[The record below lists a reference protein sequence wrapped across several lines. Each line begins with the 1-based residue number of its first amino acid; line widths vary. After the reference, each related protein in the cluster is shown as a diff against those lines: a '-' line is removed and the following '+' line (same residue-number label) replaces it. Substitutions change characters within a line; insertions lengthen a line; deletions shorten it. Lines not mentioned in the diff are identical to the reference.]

1 MSARD
6 KVLKIALP
14 LLILA
19 LGIGGAVLMSK
30 SRRAPEKL
38 KTETPGALVR
48 VQTVEAVDHQVEISA
63 TGTVQPRQ
71 KAEIVPQVSGVV
83 TDISPELIAGG
94 FFRRGDP
101 LFTIEKVD
109 YRLAVDQ
116 AAASLAKSELN
127 LATVKSRGRV
137 ARQEWEE
144 LRDNS
149 KEQPNP
155 LVVYE
160 PQLKEA
166 EANVLSARAALEQ
179 ARINL
184 ERTQVRAPF
193 DGRIASER
201 IDLGQYVRAGESA
214 AVLTGTATAEIVV
227 PLTLED
233 LSYLSIPDEGVP
245 EQGSRAT
252 VSIEINGNTVEWH
265 GRVVRTLGEMDPRGR
280 MARVVVAVD
289 DPYQIE
295 ARRERGPDLA
305 MGLFVDL
312 ALHGSTISDIFRI
325 PRRALRENSTVWV
338 VGSRNELEIRPVDVL
353 RREKENLIIRDGLE
367 SGDRIVLTNL
377 SGAANG
383 MKLRLAGEKA
393 REQ

>member
-30 SRRAPEKL
+30 SRSAPEKL

-48 VQTVEAVDHQVEISA
+48 VQTVDTVDHQVKIFA

-83 TDISPELIAGG
+83 TDISPKLIAGG
-94 FFRRGDP
+94 FFRRGEP

-144 LRDNS
+144 LRGNS
-149 KEQPNP
+149 VEQPNP

-179 ARINL
+179 AHINL
-184 ERTQVRAPF
+184 ERTQLRAPF
-193 DGRIASER
+193 DGRIVSER
-201 IDLGQYVRAGESA
+201 IDRGQYVRSGESA

-233 LSYLSIPDEGVP
+233 LSYLSIPDEGVS

-252 VSIEINGNTVEWH
+252 VSIEVNGNTLEWH

-280 MARVVVAVD
+280 MARVVVVVD
-289 DPYQIE
+289 DPYQIDS
-295 ARRERGPDLA
+295 RRERSPDLA

-312 ALHGSTISDIFRI
+312 VLHGSTISDVIRI

-338 VGSRNELEIRPVDVL
+338 VGSGNELDIRPVEVL
-353 RREKENLIIRDGLE
+353 RREKENLLIREGLE

-393 REQ
+393 RGQ